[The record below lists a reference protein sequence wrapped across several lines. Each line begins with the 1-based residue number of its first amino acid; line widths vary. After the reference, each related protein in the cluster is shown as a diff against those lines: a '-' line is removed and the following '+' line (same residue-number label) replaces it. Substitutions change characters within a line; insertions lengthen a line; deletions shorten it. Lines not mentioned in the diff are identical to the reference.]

1 MQAKNRKGMGHELR
15 SLFCRTWIYLVAVG
29 IFAVATAF
37 WNIHLSLLELVI
49 TAGLVVYEAFRYSKH
64 RKVFMQY
71 VEELG
76 FCLNGTTGEEVIN
89 FPSPLVITSIGGSV
103 NWYNQKFKEMIG
115 QTEILDHLI
124 QDLVADIQLSK
135 FIEGDGVGEQELT
148 CGEKT
153 YMVTGHLISDR
164 SDELTNNLLAL
175 YFVDK
180 TEEKTAQRIREE
192 ERMVECIVIIDNY
205 DEVLKETPDTNH
217 GTLIG
222 EIEHIVN
229 EWVTGGNGVSRK
241 YESGKFIVFFEE
253 KSFANI
259 VSHKFDILNKVREI
273 NLQNKIPVTL
283 SIGVGRMG
291 INFEENDKF
300 ARLALDMALGRG
312 GDQAVVKDAAGFSFY
327 GAKTREVE
335 KKTKVR
341 ARVVAHALR
350 ELIDQSD
357 KVIVMGHSG
366 GDMDSLGASIGLF
379 RAVKNRRKNAF
390 IVLNKATL
398 NAKQMLKVFE
408 QMPEYDEGFITGE
421 QALNLYDHKT
431 LVIVVDT
438 HRPSSVESTELLKQA
453 KDIVLI
459 DHHRRGEE
467 FLENAVLSYHEP
479 YASSTC
485 EMVTEILQYI
495 QENEKLS
502 VKEAEALYTGIFMDT
517 KGFTFKTG
525 VRTFEAAAYLRRLGV
540 DTIDVR
546 RMMRS
551 DLDMYIKKAEIIR
564 GAQIYRGNIAIS
576 YFDSEHKD
584 LQIIVAQAADDLL
597 NIDGIEASF
606 VLARANGRVIIS
618 GRSLENINVQV
629 ILEKLGGG
637 GHITIAGAQ
646 LEQCTLTTAEQML
659 KDAID
664 EVMAEDESESQIEQI
679 VRLNS

>member
-1 MQAKNRKGMGHELR
+1 MRARNKKGMGYEL
-15 SLFCRTWIYLVAVG
+15 SGLFCRTWIYVAVIG
-29 IFAVATAF
+29 IFTIITAF
-37 WNIHLSLLELVI
+37 LNMYVFLS
-49 TAGLVVYEAFRYSKH
+49 GLIVTVGLIIFEAFRYTRHK
-64 RKVFMQY
+64 KIFLQY

-89 FPSPLVITSIGGSV
+89 FPAPMVITSIGGSIT
-103 NWYNQKFKEMIG
+103 WYNQKFKEMIG
-115 QTEILDHLI
+115 CSEILDHLI
-124 QDLVADIQLSK
+124 QDMISDIQLSK
-135 FIEGDGVGEQELT
+135 FIEGDGEGEQELT
-148 CGEKT
+148 FSEKT
-153 YMVTGHLISDR
+153 YIVSGHLISDR
-164 SDELTNNLLAL
+164 STELTNNLLAL
-175 YFVDK
+175 YFIDK
-180 TEEKTAQRIREE
+180 TKEYEERRLRENG
-192 ERMVECIVIIDNY
+192 RMVECIVIIDNY

-217 GTLIG
+217 GSLIG
-222 EIEHIVN
+222 EIEHMVN
-229 EWVTGGNGVSRK
+229 EWVVSGNGVSRK

-253 KSFANI
+253 KWFAQI
-259 VSHKFDILNKVREI
+259 IGHKFDILNKVREI
-273 NLQNKIPVTL
+273 NFQNKIPVTL
-283 SIGVGRMG
+283 SIGAGRMG
-291 INFEENDKF
+291 ENFEENDKF

-312 GDQAVVKDAAGFSFY
+312 GDQAVVKDNVGFCFY

-350 ELIDQSD
+350 ELIDQFD
-357 KVIVMGHSG
+357 KIIIMGHSG

-379 RAVKNRRKNAF
+379 RAAKNRRKNAF
-390 IVLNKATL
+390 IVLNKSTL
-398 NAKQMLKVFE
+398 NAKQMLGTFE
-408 QMPEYDEGFITGE
+408 KIPEYDEGFITGE

-438 HRPSSVESTELLKQA
+438 HRPSSVETPELIKQA
-453 KDIVLI
+453 QDIVLI

-467 FLENAVLSYHEP
+467 FLDNAVLSYHEP

-502 VKEAEALYTGIFMDT
+502 IKEAEALYTGIFMDT

-564 GAQIYRGNIAIS
+564 SAQIYHQNIAIS

-597 NIDGIEASF
+597 NIDGIEAAF
-606 VLARANGRVIIS
+606 VLAHTNGRVIIS

-646 LEQCTLTTAEQML
+646 LEQCTLSTAEQML

-664 EVMAEDESESQIEQI
+664 EIMTEEEEESITEQ
-679 VRLNS
+679 

>member
-1 MQAKNRKGMGHELR
+1 MPEKNRRGMGHELQ
-15 SLFCRTWIYLVAVG
+15 SLFRRAWIYIIVVG
-29 IFAVATAF
+29 AFAVAGAF
-37 WNIHLSLLELVI
+37 LDISLAVLEILI
-49 TAGLVVYEAFRYSKH
+49 AAGLAIYEAFRYSRH
-64 RKVFMQY
+64 RKIFLQY
-71 VEELG
+71 VEDLG
-76 FCLNGTTGEEVIN
+76 FCLNGTTSEEVIN
-89 FPSPLVITSIGGSV
+89 FPAPLVITSMGGSI
-103 NWYNQKFKEMIG
+103 NWYNQKFKEIAG
-115 QTEILDHLI
+115 QTEILDRLI
-124 QDLVADIQLSK
+124 QDLVPDIQLSK
-135 FIEGDGVGEQELT
+135 FIEADGMGEMELT
-148 CGEKT
+148 CGEKSYT
-153 YMVTGHLISDR
+153 VTGHVISDR
-164 SDELTNNLLAL
+164 SDEQANNLLVL
-175 YFVDK
+175 YFIDNTK
-180 TEEKTAQRIREE
+180 ERLAQRLREE

-217 GTLIG
+217 GSLIG
-222 EIEHIVN
+222 EIEHLVN
-229 EWVTGGNGVSRK
+229 EWVASGNGISRK

-253 KSFANI
+253 KCFSEI
-259 VSHKFDILNKVREI
+259 MSQKFDILNKVREI

-283 SIGVGRMG
+283 SIGVGRRG

-312 GDQAVVKDAAGFSFY
+312 GDQAVLKDAEGFSFY

-357 KVIVMGHSG
+357 KVIIMGHSG
-366 GDMDSLGASIGLF
+366 GDMDSFGASIGLF
-379 RAVKNRRKNAF
+379 RAVKNRRKNVF

-398 NAKQMLKVFE
+398 NAKQMLKIFE
-408 QMPEYDEGFITGE
+408 NMPEYDEGFITGE
-421 QALNLYDHKT
+421 QALNLYDQKT

-438 HRPSSVESTELLKQA
+438 HRPSSVELPELLKQA
-453 KDIVLI
+453 ADIVLI

-502 VKEAEALYTGIFMDT
+502 VREAEALYTGIFMDT

-564 GAQIYRGNIAIS
+564 GAQIYRKNIAIS
-576 YFDSEHKD
+576 YFDSDHKD

-597 NIDGIEASF
+597 NIDGIEAAF
-606 VLARANGRVIIS
+606 VLARAVGRVIIS

-646 LEQCTLTTAEQML
+646 LEQCTLNTAEQML

-664 EVMAEDESESQIEQI
+664 EVMDEEE
-679 VRLNS
+679 

>member
-1 MQAKNRKGMGHELR
+1 MPAKNKKGMGYELH
-15 SLFCRTWIYLVAVG
+15 SLFRRNWVYVIIAGV
-29 IFAVATAF
+29 FAVISAF
-37 WNIHLSLLELVI
+37 LNVHFAFFEILIV
-49 TAGLVVYEAFRYSKH
+49 AGMVVYESFRSAKH
-64 RKVFMQY
+64 KKVFLQY

-76 FCLNGTTGEEVIN
+76 FCLNGTTAEEVIH
-89 FPSPLVITSIGGSV
+89 FPAPMAITSVGGSI
-103 NWYNQKFKEMIG
+103 NWYNREFTDMIG
-115 QTEILDHLI
+115 QTEILDRLI
-124 QDLVADIQLSK
+124 QDLIPDIQLSK
-135 FIEGDGVGEQELT
+135 FIEGNGAGAMELN
-148 CGEKT
+148 CGDRR
-153 YMVTGHLISDR
+153 YMVTGQVISDR
-164 SDELTNNLLAL
+164 SDTLTNNLLAL
-175 YFVDK
+175 YFIDK
-180 TEEKTAQRIREE
+180 TEECAALRLREE

-222 EIEHIVN
+222 EIEHMVN
-229 EWVTGGNGVSRK
+229 EWVASGRGVSRK
-241 YESGKFIVFFEE
+241 YENGKFLVLFEE
-253 KSFANI
+253 RCFAEI
-259 VSHKFDILNKVREI
+259 LSHKFDILNKVREI

-283 SIGVGRMG
+283 SIGVGRLG
-291 INFEENDKF
+291 ADFEENDRF

-312 GDQAVVKDAAGFSFY
+312 GDQAVLKDAEGFSFY

-357 KVIVMGHSG
+357 KVVIMGHTG
-366 GDMDSLGASIGLF
+366 GDMDSLGAAIGLF

-390 IVLNKATL
+390 IVLNKAAL
-398 NAKQMLKVFE
+398 NAKQMLQMFE
-408 QMPEYDEGFITGE
+408 KIPEYDEGIITGE
-421 QALNLYDHKT
+421 QALNLYDHNT

-438 HRPSSVESTELLKQA
+438 HRPSSVETPELLKQA
-453 KDIVLI
+453 SDIVLI

-467 FLENAVLSYHEP
+467 FLDNAVLSYHEP

-502 VKEAEALYTGIFMDT
+502 VREAEALYTGIFMDT

-540 DTIDVR
+540 DTIEVR

-564 GAQIYRGNIAIS
+564 SAQIYRENIAIS

-584 LQIIVAQAADDLL
+584 LQIIVAQAADELL
-597 NIDGIEASF
+597 NINGIEAAF
-606 VLARANGRVIIS
+606 VLARSNGRVIIS
-618 GRSLENINVQV
+618 GRSLDNVNVQV

-646 LEQCTLTTAEQML
+646 LEQCTLNIAEQML

-664 EVMAEDESESQIEQI
+664 EVMSEDEAESKMEQMI
-679 VRLNS
+679 RLNS

>member
-1 MQAKNRKGMGHELR
+1 MQTKNRRGMGYELR
-15 SLFCRTWIYLVAVG
+15 NLFCRTWIYVAVIG
-29 IFAVATAF
+29 IFAIATAF
-37 WNIHLSLLELVI
+37 LNIYISLFELTIV
-49 TAGLVVYEAFRYSKH
+49 TGLIIFEAFRYSMH
-64 RKVFMQY
+64 RKIFFQY

-89 FPSPLVITSIGGSV
+89 FPAPLVITSIGGSI
-103 NWYNQKFKEMIG
+103 NWYNQKFKEMVG

-124 QDLVADIQLSK
+124 QDLILDIQLSK
-135 FIEGDGVGEQELT
+135 FIEGNGAGVQELSYS
-148 CGEKT
+148 EKT
-153 YMVTGHLISDR
+153 YTVTGHLISDR
-164 SDELTNNLLAL
+164 SGEITNNLLAL
-175 YFVDK
+175 YFIDK
-180 TEEKTAQRIREE
+180 TDECEARRLREE
-192 ERMVECIVIIDNY
+192 GRMVESIVIIDNY

-217 GTLIG
+217 GTLVG
-222 EIEHIVN
+222 EIEHLVN
-229 EWVTGGNGVSRK
+229 EWVAGGSGVSRK
-241 YESGKFIVFFEE
+241 YESGKFVVFFEE
-253 KSFANI
+253 KCFAHILN
-259 VSHKFDILNKVREI
+259 HKFDILNKVREI

-291 INFEENDKF
+291 SSFEENDKF

-312 GDQAVVKDAAGFSFY
+312 GDQAVVKDVSGFSFY

-379 RAVKNRRKNAF
+379 RAVKNRKKNAY
-390 IVLNKATL
+390 IVLNKSTL
-398 NAKQMLKVFE
+398 NAKQMLQSFE
-408 QMPEYDEGFITGE
+408 QMPEYDEGFITEE
-421 QALNLYDHKT
+421 QALNLYDNKT

-438 HRPSSVESTELLKQA
+438 HRPSSVESPELVKQA

-564 GAQIYRGNIAIS
+564 GAQIYRQNIAIS

-597 NIDGIEASF
+597 NIDGIEAAF

-618 GRSLENINVQV
+618 GRSLENINVQI

-646 LEQCTLTTAEQML
+646 LEQCTLSTAEQML

-664 EVMAEDESESQIEQI
+664 EIMTEDAAESKIEQI